1 MSSSANGTM
10 KDVALDALGGDHA
23 PREIVA
29 GAVQAARELLASVI
43 LTGPEAQVRA
53 ELAKH
58 DTTGLDITV
67 EDAPEVVAMD
77 EHPTDA
83 LKKKHSSMAVAVR
96 LAKEGRASAAVSAGN
111 SGAMMATALFGLGRI
126 RGIDRPALGIPYPT
140 RSGHCLLLD
149 VGANADCRPQH
160 LVQFA
165 LMGAAYAEQ
174 VYGLKNPRVGLLSIG
189 EEEGKGNQLVKDT
202 TPLLKEAAALAG
214 LNFTG
219 NVEGKDL
226 PIGLADV
233 VVCDGFTGNVV
244 LKLSEGLARMF
255 RDLIKEA
262 AYSGTRAK
270 IGGALLKPALEQR
283 FTALDWR
290 ETGGSLLMGLR
301 GVALIG
307 HGRSDARAIRS
318 AIRTA
323 RQIAA
328 AKPTDAIAEGL
339 AKLGGLAK
347 VEGAGEIAP

>member
-1 MSSSANGTM
+1 MSSAAASAS

-23 PREIVA
+23 PAEIVA
-29 GAVQAARELLASVI
+29 GAVQAARELGASVI
-43 LTGPEAQVRA
+43 LTGPEQQVRA
-53 ELAKH
+53 ELEQH
-58 DTTGLDITV
+58 DVAGLDITV
-67 EDAPEVVAMD
+67 ADAPEVVAMD
-77 EHPTDA
+77 EHASDA
-83 LKKKHSSMAVAVR
+83 LKKKQSSMAVAVR
-96 LAKEGRASAAVSAGN
+96 LAKEGRARAAISAGN
-111 SGAMMATALFGLGRI
+111 SGAMMATALFGLGRV
-126 RGIDRPALGIPYPT
+126 RGIDRPALGIPFPAQ
-140 RSGHCLLLD
+140 RGVCLLLD

-165 LMGAAYAEQ
+165 MMGSAYAEQ
-174 VYGLKNPRVGLLSIG
+174 VYGVARPRVGMLSIG
-189 EEEGKGNQLVKDT
+189 EEEGKGNQLVKET
-202 TPLLKEAAALAG
+202 TPLLKEAASLAG
-214 LNFTG
+214 LNFIG

-226 PIGLADV
+226 PAGVADV

-255 RDLIKEA
+255 RDLIREA

-270 IGGALLKPALEQR
+270 IGGALLKPALETR
-283 FTALDWR
+283 FAPLDWR

-328 AKPTDAIAEGL
+328 ARPTEIIAEGM
-339 AKLGGLAK
+339 AKLGGLAN
-347 VEGAGEIAP
+347 VEGA

>member
-1 MSSSANGTM
+1 MSSNGAVAL

-23 PREIVA
+23 PGEIVA
-29 GAVQAARELLASVI
+29 GAVQAARELTASVI
-43 LTGPEAQVRA
+43 LTGPQEQVRA

-58 DTTGLDITV
+58 NTHGLDISV

-77 EHPTDA
+77 EHASDA
-83 LKKKHSSMAVAVR
+83 LKKKQSSMAVAVR
-96 LAKEGRASAAVSAGN
+96 LVKEGRASAAVSAGN

-126 RGIDRPALGIPYPT
+126 RGIDRPALGIPYPA
-140 RSGHCLLLD
+140 RSGTCLLLD

-165 LMGAAYAEQ
+165 LMGVAYAEQ
-174 VYGLKNPRVGLLSIG
+174 VYGVKRPRVGLLSIG

-202 TPLLKEAAALAG
+202 TLLLKEAAALAG
-214 LNFTG
+214 LNFIG

-226 PIGLADV
+226 PAGMADV
-233 VVCDGFTGNVV
+233 VVCDGFTGNVA
-244 LKLSEGLARMF
+244 LKLSEGLARMI
-255 RDLIKEA
+255 RELIREA
-262 AYSGTRAK
+262 AYSNARSK
-270 IGGALLKPALEQR
+270 IGGMLLKPALEQQFSR
-283 FTALDWR
+283 LDWR
-290 ETGGSLLMGLR
+290 ETGGSLLMGLK

-328 AKPTDAIAEGL
+328 SKPTNAIAEGMT
-339 AKLGGLAK
+339 KLGVLAE
-347 VEGAGEIAP
+347 VERG

>member
-1 MSSSANGTM
+1 LSSSSAETR
-10 KDVALDALGGDHA
+10 KDVALDAMGGDHA
-23 PREIVA
+23 PAEIVA
-29 GAVQAARELLASVI
+29 GAVQAARELSASVI
-43 LTGPEAQVRA
+43 LTGPEQQVRA

-58 DTTGLDITV
+58 QTAGLDIAV

-77 EHPTDA
+77 EHPSDS

-96 LAKEGRASAAVSAGN
+96 LAKEGRAAAAISAGN
-111 SGAMMATALFGLGRI
+111 SGAMMAAALFGLGRV
-126 RGIDRPALGIPYPT
+126 RGIDRPALGIPFPS
-140 RSGHCLLLD
+140 RSGTCLLLD

-165 LMGAAYAEQ
+165 LMGSAYAGQ
-174 VYGLKNPRVGLLSIG
+174 VYGVARPRVGLLSIG

-202 TPLLKEAAALAG
+202 TPLLKEAAGLAG
-214 LNFTG
+214 LNFIG

-226 PIGLADV
+226 PAGVADV

-244 LKLSEGLARMF
+244 LKLSEGLARMI
-255 RDLIKEA
+255 RDMISEA
-262 AYSGTRAK
+262 AHSGPRAAV
-270 IGGALLKPALEQR
+270 GGLLLRPALTQQFAR
-283 FTALDWR
+283 IDWR
-290 ETGGSLLMGLR
+290 ETGGSLLMGLK

-328 AKPTDAIAEGL
+328 SKPAEVIAEGM
-339 AKLGGLAK
+339 AKLGDLLVG
-347 VEGAGEIAP
+347 

>member
-1 MSSSANGTM
+1 MSSNGVGAM
-10 KDVALDALGGDHA
+10 KAVALDALGGDHA
-23 PREIVA
+23 PAEIVA
-29 GAVQAARELLASVI
+29 GAVQAARLWGIAVI

-58 DTTGLDITV
+58 DTTGLDLTI

-83 LKKKHSSMAVAVR
+83 LKKKQSSMAVAVR
-96 LAKEGRASAAVSAGN
+96 LAKEGRACAAVSAGN

-126 RGIDRPALGIPYPT
+126 RGIDRPALGIPFPT
-140 RSGHCLLLD
+140 QRGLTLLLD

-165 LMGAAYAEQ
+165 LMGSAYAAQ
-174 VYGLKNPRVGLLSIG
+174 VYKLSNPRVGLLSIG

-202 TPLLKEAAALAG
+202 TPLLKEAASLAG
-214 LNFTG
+214 LNFIG

-226 PIGLADV
+226 PAGAADV
-233 VVCDGFTGNVV
+233 VVCDGFTGNIA
-244 LKLSEGLARMF
+244 LKLSEGLARMI
-255 RDLIKEA
+255 RDMLRDA
-262 AYSGTRAK
+262 AYTNLRSK
-270 IGGALLKPALEQR
+270 VGGALLKPSLEGQ
-283 FTALDWR
+283 FGKLDWR

-301 GVALIG
+301 GAAFIG
-307 HGRSDARAIRS
+307 HGRSDARAIRN
-318 AIRTA
+318 ALRTA

-328 AKPTDAIAEGL
+328 SQPSDVIAEGM

-347 VEGAGEIAP
+347 VEG